1 MDNLHREFD
10 SVCSFKSCSFFNPDC
25 NAQNADCALSKKRIV
40 SDLKDAVN
48 RLASSRHSLDHAK
61 SAFSVAQGDVSDA
74 IKGLKMA
81 EKALNDAMATY
92 SAGVKASSALI
103 EFGLSKI
110 IKITKMY
117 FHVELSVANSGV
129 FQCQVE
135 VELMGAQFNLNLKF
149 DTGDIV
155 GIAKS
160 LGEVAIPGVS
170 RFFG

>member
-1 MDNLHREFD
+1 
-10 SVCSFKSCSFFNPDC
+10 
-25 NAQNADCALSKKRIV
+25 
-40 SDLKDAVN
+40 
-48 RLASSRHSLDHAK
+48 
-61 SAFSVAQGDVSDA
+61 
-74 IKGLKMA
+74 
-81 EKALNDAMATY
+81 
-92 SAGVKASSALI
+92 
-103 EFGLSKI
+103 
-110 IKITKMY
+110 MY